1 MQLQSRKKM
10 EMQAAH
16 LAHIAIPKNRH
27 ANALIFRFALIKII
41 SHLVN
46 FYGFGDNASLLDQN
60 CS

>member
-27 ANALIFRFALIKII
+27 ANALMFRFGLIKII

-46 FYGFGDNASLLDQN
+46 FYGFGDNVS
-60 CS
+60 